1 MFKQVLYSIFV
12 LISLILIC
20 IDGSEYFIGSN
31 MGTYDDGINI
41 CLNDGGI
48 LATITN
54 ENDYNI
60 ARELCMNNNTE
71 CWIGLNDLYSEGFW
85 SYIDGTSVK
94 GTYGFDIN
102 GNPTVGNGPWHDDE
116 PNNDNG
122 NKPED
127 CVHFW
132 DQYNAWKWND
142 YKCHNIKFPL
152 CMRIETNPIKQFRQ
166 ICLSSEYLFVRL

>member
-1 MFKQVLYSIFV
+1 MMEQRLIYFIG

-20 IDGSEYFIGSN
+20 VDGSEYFIGSN
-31 MGTYDDGINI
+31 MGTYNDGINI

-54 ENDYNI
+54 QNDYNI
-60 ARELCMNNNTE
+60 ARELCMNNNTQ
-71 CWIGLNDLYSEGFW
+71 CWIGLNDLYDEGFW
-85 SYIDGTSVK
+85 SYIDGTSVN

-122 NKPED
+122 NNPAH
-127 CVHFW
+127 CVHFR
-132 DQYNAWKWND
+132 DHDNVWKWND
-142 YKCHNIKFPL
+142 SECDYIRFPL
-152 CMRIETNPIKQFRQ
+152 CMRIETNPIKQFSR
-166 ICLSSEYLFVRL
+166 ICLSSVCLFVPL